1 MLKMKPLLTTFVL
14 MLSCQAQA
22 EIFVCKDSKNQLTYQ
37 DEPCLSQ
44 TVRKL
49 KNVPDAP
56 IEEQILARERI
67 DRANALSQER
77 ALAAELA
84 RQQQQKEF
92 TELQAIAIEKRK
104 LELLEKEASESQQA
118 YIPQWILGSR
128 YGYPIGYTRPYAY
141 RGGHKPDF
149 NKSRSNRQRNNQT
162 RNNPAG
168 NNQR

>member
-1 MLKMKPLLTTFVL
+1 MNRLLVIFAL
-14 MLSCQAQA
+14 ILPCQAYA
-22 EIFVCKDSKNQLTYQ
+22 EIFVCKDTKNQLTYQ

-77 ALAAELA
+77 AVATELA

-92 TELQAIAIEKRK
+92 RELQAIAIEKRK
-104 LELLEKEASESQQA
+104 LELLERETLASEQSV
-118 YIPQWILGSR
+118 IPQWILGVR
-128 YGYPIGYTRPYAY
+128 PAHRFGQLRPYANRSP
-141 RGGHKPDF
+141 RGTAHHQSS
-149 NKSRSNRQRNNQT
+149 NNRQRNN
-162 RNNPAG
+162 RD
-168 NNQR
+168 RRY